1 MITSP
6 WPPEGPFRTAALRIP
21 RTKDELEMTLH
32 GAVAALEPGG
42 VLLAYG
48 ANDEGARSAP
58 GRIEPL
64 VGEVVTVHRMRRC
77 RVLRAVRPAE
87 TPGLR
92 PRLEEWRRTT
102 TLSLAGEERSWV
114 SYPGIFAHGRLDPGT
129 ELLLDHLPTVAT
141 DATVLDFGCGSGPL
155 GAALRIRSP
164 SARIDLLDAD
174 AVALRAAEENVDGGR
189 ILLGASLEAAG
200 GPYDA
205 IFSNPPYHAG
215 KAQSTG
221 VAEALIRDA
230 PARLTGDG
238 ILGLVVQRRL
248 GMEERLR
255 RAFRRVDRPAADRT
269 YAVFVAREPKGH

>member
-64 VGEVVTVHRMRRC
+64 VGEVVTVQRMRRC
-77 RVLRAVRPAE
+77 RVLRAVRPAD

-129 ELLLDHLPTVAT
+129 ALLLEHLPPLAP
-141 DATVLDFGCGSGPL
+141 DARVLDFGCGSGPV
-155 GAALRIRSP
+155 GAAVRARSP
-164 SARIDLLDAD
+164 SAPIDLLDAD
-174 AVALRAAEENVDGGR
+174 AVALRAAEENVEGAR
-189 ILLGASLEAAG
+189 IILGTSLDAAA

-205 IFSNPPYHAG
+205 IVSNPPYHAG
-215 KAQSTG
+215 RAETTG

-230 PARLTGDG
+230 PSGLTGDG
-238 ILGLVVQRRL
+238 VLALVVQKRL
-248 GMEERLR
+248 GLEEPLR

-269 YAVFVAREPKGH
+269 YAVFVARKPGRG